1 MYTNLKGVVIR
12 NVNFSDERGTV
23 DIKEYYSRICLVI
36 TVCEQMQE
44 GTDTHFGNYLPTH
57 FHGTLFLSLY
67 ESLYPFEMSETLPNA
82 ILFSSSIVHRV

>member
-1 MYTNLKGVVIR
+1 MH
-12 NVNFSDERGTV
+12 
-23 DIKEYYSRICLVI
+23 
-36 TVCEQMQE
+36 E

-82 ILFSSSIVHRV
+82 ILFSSSIVHLGGNIFCTLFDVLLATGPGPGTKKKLNH